1 MADDDKPP
9 VGKKFGPGL
18 YHKKHRPGFTKAQ
31 KLANAAW
38 EAKYMSA
45 KGMSDPDTF
54 IRNLPKPEE
63 TESAKK
69 AIEEAKKKAKIA
81 AMNKILKDYKP
92 PEDD

>member
-1 MADDDKPP
+1 MASAKYPP
-9 VGKKFGPGL
+9 GFIGPKEP

-45 KGMSDPDTF
+45 KGMSDPDAF